1 MLKDL
6 FDKPFDEGT
15 KTKLDIFEK
24 YLDNWLPTFIHG
36 HYNKPI
42 QIFDLFAGSGCDE
55 NGIPGSPLRTLT
67 VIKKYS
73 QMLVEKKK
81 KVHIYLNDYDVDKY
95 KILRAGVKHKVS
107 ELGLDDLVEIQCAN
121 MTFVD
126 CFNEHKNK
134 MMNGCNLIFLDQ
146 NGFKE
151 VSESIFAFLMNLDTT
166 DFMFFV
172 ASTYIHRFPDEPE
185 VVRHHPIFDF
195 TRIKN
200 AKWKT
205 VHAIICE
212 EFRKYVPQHITSYA
226 IVPFSIMKADRNNI
240 YGLIFVTKHIR
251 GADKF
256 LQTVWKE
263 NALNGTANYD
273 IDDDASKSQPDLFEG
288 QKMTKIE
295 GFQDD
300 LKKRILSGE
309 IKNNRDAFYHTI
321 NLGHIS
327 QHASEAIKAMK
338 KEKIIVYNGKSP
350 LVSYEKAV
358 REDRIVEYKLV

>member
-1 MLKDL
+1 M
-6 FDKPFDEGT
+6 
-15 KTKLDIFEK
+15 
-24 YLDNWLPTFIHG
+24 
-36 HYNKPI
+36 
-42 QIFDLFAGSGCDE
+42 
-55 NGIPGSPLRTLT
+55 T

-151 VSESIFAFLMNLDTT
+151 VSESIFAFLMNLETT

-185 VVRHHPIFDF
+185 VVRHHPKFDF

-240 YGLIFVTKHIR
+240 YGLIFVTKNIR

-263 NALNGTANYD
+263 NALDGTANYD
-273 IDDDASKSQPDLFEG
+273 IDDDASKIQPDLFEG